1 MKRMNEDTLILTR
14 KLKEKFRLKP
24 FNLFAVVLLVIALA
38 VSISSFFVGEKDFN
52 LLDEIEAAKKAKQQG
67 DLEEHIRI
75 LGSILEERKK
85 SLGDTHL
92 AVARLSCRLVH
103 ALAQT
108 YSLLDDPSKIEEN
121 HIFASKILDEAILIF
136 KKQAGVNHW
145 ETGKAV
151 GQKGYLIGEY
161 QMSQNELPTERA
173 ILYMKEGLSIVS
185 NELGSNDSRTMLLNS
200 ILAGLFFH
208 QGMYDQAEKSYQA
221 TLSWVE
227 KTNGALSERFAW
239 HLVTLSDT
247 KLLTNKF
254 SEAYKDAGRAQ
265 AIYAKLSLK
274 SSYEFASLSYKKG
287 LIALL
292 LNDFNSAKKNFK
304 VSSALF
310 GSMPE
315 RKKEFVWSE
324 QDLEFA
330 TMLSDPGTSRDVLQR
345 LVEYLRVLDGR
356 YSDLLSQP
364 IRERKVHL
372 ETVLKIKNKAK
383 SVYKEMRGHTKI

>member
-1 MKRMNEDTLILTR
+1 MRIKLILKR
-14 KLKEKFRLKP
+14 KFKEKFRLKP
-24 FNLFAVVLLVIALA
+24 FNLFAVVLLVITLA
-38 VSISSFFVGEKDFN
+38 VSIGSFFAGEKDFN
-52 LLDEIEAAKKAKQQG
+52 LLDEMEAAKKAKQQG

-108 YSLLDDPSKIEEN
+108 YSLLEDPSEILEN
-121 HIFASKILDEAILIF
+121 HVFASEILDDAILIF
-136 KKQAGVNHW
+136 KKQVGVYHW

-161 QMSQNELPTERA
+161 QMSLNELPTKRA
-173 ILYMKEGLSIVS
+173 ILHMKEGLSIVS
-185 NELGSNDSRTMLLNS
+185 NELGSNDSRAMLLNS

-208 QGMYDQAEKSYQA
+208 QGMYDQAEKSYQE
-221 TLSWVE
+221 TLPWVE

-239 HLVTLSDT
+239 HLVALSDT
-247 KLLTNKF
+247 KLLANKF
-254 SEAYKDAGRAQ
+254 SEAFEDAERAQ
-265 AIYAKLSLK
+265 AIYNKLSLK
-274 SSYEFASLSYKKG
+274 RSYEFARLSYKKG
-287 LIALL
+287 VIALL
-292 LNDFNSAKKNFK
+292 LNDINLAQNNFA
-304 VSSALF
+304 VSSVIF
-310 GSMPE
+310 SSMPE
-315 RKKEFVWSE
+315 RKKEFAWSE

-330 TMLSDPGTSRDVLQR
+330 TMLSETRASRDVLQR

-364 IRERKVHL
+364 IRERKLHL
-372 ETVLKIKNKAK
+372 ETVLKLKNKATTVFREIRDHHK
-383 SVYKEMRGHTKI
+383 A

>member
-1 MKRMNEDTLILTR
+1 MRE
-14 KLKEKFRLKP
+14 
-24 FNLFAVVLLVIALA
+24 
-38 VSISSFFVGEKDFN
+38 
-52 LLDEIEAAKKAKQQG
+52 
-67 DLEEHIRI
+67 
-75 LGSILEERKK
+75 KK

-108 YSLLDDPSKIEEN
+108 YSVLDDPSKIQEN

-136 KKQAGVNHW
+136 KKQVGVNHW

-161 QMSQNELPTERA
+161 QMSLNELPTERA

-185 NELGSNDSRTMLLNS
+185 NELGSNDSRAMLLNS

-239 HLVTLSDT
+239 HLVALSDT
-247 KLLTNKF
+247 KLLANKF
-254 SEAYKDAGRAQ
+254 SDAFEDAERAQ

-274 SSYEFASLSYKKG
+274 SSYEFASLSYKRSHSF
-287 LIALL
+287 IA
-292 LNDFNSAKKNFK
+292 
-304 VSSALF
+304 
-310 GSMPE
+310 
-315 RKKEFVWSE
+315 
-324 QDLEFA
+324 Q
-330 TMLSDPGTSRDVLQR
+330 
-345 LVEYLRVLDGR
+345 
-356 YSDLLSQP
+356 
-364 IRERKVHL
+364 
-372 ETVLKIKNKAK
+372 
-383 SVYKEMRGHTKI
+383 